1 MKKFLLYIGFLFL
14 VYSCIN
20 SDKFNEQNHLQPNI
34 IFILAD
40 DLGYGDVGVYGQ
52 QNFETPNLDRL
63 AHGGMKFLQHYS
75 GSTVCAPSRSALM
88 TGQHTGHTFIRGN
101 SERGFTLDK
110 EGQYPLAPEEITIAE
125 VLKKGGY
132 ATGAFGKWGLGYPGS
147 EGDPTKQGFDEFFG
161 YNCQRVAHNYYPTHL
176 WDNLTKTPL
185 KGNDGKTK
193 TVYAPLIIHEKALSF
208 IEKNKGRPFF
218 MYYPSVIPHAELA
231 APEKYMEKY
240 RGKFMPEKEYIK
252 KGNSSPNSK
261 VNPES
266 INNYNVGGYNSQ
278 KESHAAFAAMV
289 SLLDEQVG
297 QIIDKVDDL
306 GIAENTLIIFSSDN
320 GPHLEG
326 GADPDYFGS
335 NGPLRGYK
343 RDLYEGGI
351 RVPTLAYW
359 PSQITPNSK
368 SDHISAFWDFF
379 PTAIEIAGLDYN
391 SSKIDGISFLP
402 ELKGENQKKHP
413 YLYWEFLEKGGRQ
426 AVRMN
431 QWKAVRMN
439 MSKNPDSPIELY
451 NVHQDIGEQ
460 ENLAVQYPEVLKEV
474 SRIMNKEHVSSRIFQ
489 FEFEKTKTQD

>member
-368 SDHISAFWDFF
+368 SDQISAFWDFF

-460 ENLAVQYPEVLKEV
+460 ENLAVQYPEVLKEI
-474 SRIMNKEHVSSRIFQ
+474 SRIMNKEHISSRIFQ

>member
-14 VYSCIN
+14 VYSCKN

-460 ENLAVQYPEVLKEV
+460 ENLAVQYPEVLKEI
-474 SRIMNKEHVSSRIFQ
+474 SRIMNKEHISSRIFQ
-489 FEFEKTKTQD
+489 FEFEKTKPRD

>member
-474 SRIMNKEHVSSRIFQ
+474 SRIMNKEHISSRIFQ
-489 FEFEKTKTQD
+489 FEFEKTKPRD